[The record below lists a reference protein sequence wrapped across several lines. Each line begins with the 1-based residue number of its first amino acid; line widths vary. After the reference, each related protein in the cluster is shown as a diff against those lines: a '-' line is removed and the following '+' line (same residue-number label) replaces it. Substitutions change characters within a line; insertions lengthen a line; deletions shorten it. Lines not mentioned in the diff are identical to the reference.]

1 MDINKLKAMQADLD
15 LQAKKEIY
23 ENLPAALINF
33 LKDDIVEHSLNEV
46 KTRNS
51 SVQSARVLN
60 SWIEQGLL
68 YVNENDKGKIN
79 RFTREEAI
87 WLNLL
92 NELRTFGVSLD
103 KLKMIRE
110 ELFKEYFPGFTLFR
124 FNILRTILD
133 NDQIL
138 VVFSDG
144 GINLMSS
151 NIYEVWLR
159 KRILPTHIN
168 INFAKLLNEIF
179 PKNSFDSKIE
189 SSKFTENI
197 SSIKILYFLKTGD
210 FEVFKF
216 ELIKDDIRLIEN
228 SNQLISNK
236 ELINSVT
243 AGKYFKAEV
252 TSNGKTFTFK
262 A

>member
-1 MDINKLKAMQADLD
+1 MDIKKLKGMQADIE

-23 ENLPAALINF
+23 DNLPDALINF
-33 LKDDIVEHSLNEV
+33 LKDDIVKHSLNEV

-68 YVNENDKGKIN
+68 YVDENDKGKIN

-103 KLKMIRE
+103 KLKMLRE
-110 ELFKEYFPGFTLFR
+110 ELFKECFPGFTLFR
-124 FNILRTILD
+124 FSILRTILD
-133 NDQIL
+133 NDQTLII
-138 VVFSDG
+138 FSDG
-144 GINLMSS
+144 GIKLMSS
-151 NIYEVWLR
+151 KIYGSWLKQR
-159 KRILPTHIN
+159 MLPTHIH
-168 INFAKLLNEIF
+168 INFALLINGIF
-179 PKNSFDSKIE
+179 SKNSFDAKIE
-189 SSKFTENI
+189 SSMLLENI

-210 FEVFKF
+210 FETFKF
-216 ELIKDDIRLIEN
+216 ELTKGDIRLIEN
-228 SNQLISNK
+228 SKQLISNK
-236 ELINSVT
+236 DLINAVT
-243 AGKYFKAEV
+243 TGKYFKAEV
-252 TSNGKTFTFK
+252 ISNGRTFTLK